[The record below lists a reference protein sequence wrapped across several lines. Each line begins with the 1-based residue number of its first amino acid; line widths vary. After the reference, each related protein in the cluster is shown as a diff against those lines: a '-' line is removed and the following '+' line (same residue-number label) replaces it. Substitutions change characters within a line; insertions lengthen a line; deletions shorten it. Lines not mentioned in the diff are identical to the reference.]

1 MDRTLR
7 CHDVG
12 QQELSVAA
20 HDWGPANLPRIKR
33 RTILNMSIMH
43 TESTDSDGH
52 RLVAAGFFVRE
63 EPDEDEE
70 EEEDEDEDS
79 GDEEDGDDDT
89 TDDGYS
95 E

>member
-1 MDRTLR
+1 
-7 CHDVG
+7 
-12 QQELSVAA
+12 
-20 HDWGPANLPRIKR
+20 
-33 RTILNMSIMH
+33 MSIMH

-52 RLVAAGFFVRE
+52 RLVATGFFVRE
-63 EPDEDEE
+63 EPDEEE